1 MASHNLPVITFTIYQ
16 LQIISEP
23 LGTTAQNFGLELSKV
38 GQDLTRDSVMTG
50 ATEIQETLD
59 RRVETS

>member
-1 MASHNLPVITFTIYQ
+1 MITFTMYY
-16 LQIISEP
+16 LRIISKR
-23 LGTTAQNFGLELSKV
+23 LGTTAQNFGLELFKV

-59 RRVETS
+59 RRVGTSWD